1 LTNLDW
7 LAKLERD
14 PRNKNYTLDYVVELD
29 SLIAYVPTEFKELLL
44 EAIDELWDQDIYDD
58 LREQAE
64 QINDNLAEYLEQI
77 KEKAKAKMREF

>member
-1 LTNLDW
+1 MTNLDW